1 MWTRPERLPALC
13 IANTQTEKPDVT
25 SPIHRSLTCLT
36 VTMLLGF
43 PALGQESVGRIEI
56 AEDVR
61 SFSPVGESGEAV
73 NLPSY
78 MDSLDPAAVHWYQH
92 VQTLANPWF
101 EGRQPGTRGG
111 RMASEYLSWHF
122 GRFGLQPAF
131 EIDSANDPGLREAH
145 GIEGRTWYQPFEFN
159 PGRSNRRLIDSSVT
173 VRNDVL
179 EDDDYNILG
188 NSGNGTVTGPITF
201 VGYGIEDGPDGYSS
215 FKDDTDLTGRIAVL
229 LRYEP
234 LDEDG
239 RSQWDED
246 GSFSEFS
253 GISRKLQALVDR
265 GAAGVILVNPRN
277 AAAGRRGLESFRYT
291 RRFRPMLDVPA
302 VHMDQDAADA
312 LLRTADRRGR
322 GLDRL
327 QDLANTGRI
336 TTVQGRDGVIVTLDN
351 EISRPELKA
360 QNVAGVLPGTGEL
373 ADEWIVIGGHH
384 DHLGN
389 GYVGSRSNSN
399 EIHYGAD
406 DNASGTGAVLVLAER
421 LSRFETDEDRR
432 SIIFI
437 GFDAEEAGLHGS
449 KWFLDNCPVDHDS
462 INCMINLDM
471 MGRLR
476 NNMVSISGTGTAVE
490 FDEILPRYVEPSGL
504 NARATP
510 SGLGPSDHSNF
521 YQRNIPV
528 LFFFTGEHDDYHTP
542 RDHAW
547 LVNPEGAARI
557 IDLAGDLVE
566 EFAVTPKLTFRES
579 TEGGR
584 ARRTGAKVR
593 LGIMPSYTADI
604 PTGVLIDGVSDGTS
618 AAEAGLKSGDIIL
631 TWDGDTVT
639 DGSTLMQK
647 IMSHEPGDTPVL
659 RIKRGDE
666 EMELPVKLKSSGGS

>member
-1 MWTRPERLPALC
+1 MTRTQSLAALR
-13 IANTQTEKPDVT
+13 IVNTQSEDLPVPSPLYRFITCIIVT
-25 SPIHRSLTCLT
+25 LFVSIPVS
-36 VTMLLGF
+36 
-43 PALGQESVGRIEI
+43 GQDSEGRIEI
-56 AEDVR
+56 AEGIR
-61 SFSPVGESGEAV
+61 SFSPEGSSGESIY
-73 NLPSY
+73 LPSY
-78 MDSLDPAAVHWYQH
+78 MDELDPAAVHWYQH

-111 RMASEYLSWHF
+111 RMASEYMSWHF
-122 GRFGLQPAF
+122 GHVGLQPAF
-131 EIDSANDPGLREAH
+131 DTDPVNDPGLREGH

-159 PGRSNRRLIDSSVT
+159 PGRSNRRLIGSSVAI
-173 VRNDVL
+173 RGDAL
-179 EDDDYNILG
+179 EDDDYNVLG
-188 NSGNGTVTGPITF
+188 NSGNGSASGPVTF
-201 VGYGIEDGPDGYSS
+201 VGYGIEDGPEGYSS
-215 FKDDTDLTGRIAVL
+215 FKDDTDLTGQIAVL

-234 LDEDG
+234 LDEEG
-239 RSQWDED
+239 KSQWSED
-246 GSFSEFS
+246 GSFSEYA
-253 GISRKLQALVDR
+253 GIDRKLQALADR

-291 RRFRPMLDVPA
+291 RRFRPMLEIPA

-312 LLRTADRRGR
+312 LLKKADKRGR

-327 QDLANTGRI
+327 QGLANTGRI
-336 TTVQGRDGVIVTLDN
+336 KTVPGRDGVVVTLDN
-351 EISRPELKA
+351 EIARPELKA
-360 QNVAGVLPGTGEL
+360 HNVAGVLPGTGAL

-406 DNASGTGAVLVLAER
+406 DNASGTGAVLVLADR
-421 LSRFETDEDRR
+421 LSQFETDGDRR

-449 KWFLDNCPVDHDS
+449 KWFLDNCPVDVDS

-476 NNMVSISGTGTAVE
+476 DNTVSISGTGTAVE
-490 FDEILPRYVEPSGL
+490 FDEILPRFVEPSGL
-504 NARATP
+504 VVRASP
-510 SGLGPSDHSNF
+510 GGLGPSDHSNF
-521 YQRNIPV
+521 YQRDIPV
-528 LFFFTGEHDDYHTP
+528 MFFFTGDHDDYHTP

-566 EFAVTPKLTFRES
+566 EFAVTPKLTFQES
-579 TEGGR
+579 TGGGR
-584 ARRTGAKVR
+584 ARRTGARVR

-618 AAEAGLKSGDIIL
+618 AADAGLQRGDIIL
-631 TWDGDTVT
+631 EWDGDTIP
-639 DGSTLMQK
+639 DGAELMQK
-647 IMSHEPGDTPVL
+647 IMSHAPGDTPVL
-659 RIKRGDE
+659 RIRRGDE
-666 EMELPVKLKSSGGS
+666 EMDLPVKMKAAGGS